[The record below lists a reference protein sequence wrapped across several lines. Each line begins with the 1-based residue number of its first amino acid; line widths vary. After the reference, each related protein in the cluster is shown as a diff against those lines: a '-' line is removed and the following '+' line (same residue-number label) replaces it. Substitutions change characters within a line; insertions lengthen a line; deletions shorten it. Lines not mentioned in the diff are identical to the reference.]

1 MLEIC
6 WYVKTDKGFSS
17 GAMTF
22 YGAMELAD
30 WLTRNNEAGVTMTK
44 GQLKMGFQ

>member
-1 MLEIC
+1 MKEAC
-6 WYVKTDKGFSS
+6 WYIKTDKGFSS

-22 YGAMELAD
+22 YEAMELAD